1 MEVHH
6 HAHHGGRKNWKS
18 YIWEFLMLF
27 FAVFCGFLAEWRL
40 EQMIENHREEVYM
53 QSLVEDIHADVEQTG
68 KLMTDISNR
77 IILSDSLLSAL
88 SSEDIHTKSNRA
100 YELWLMTIGFPDFV
114 QNDRTIQQL
123 KSSGALRLIR
133 KKVVSDEI
141 MEYDQAVRLL
151 AVTQNNMNTI
161 AANTTLFSQ
170 IFDFIPLNRQASEQ
184 IALAEGGKK
193 LLNEAYANRFFWKVN
208 LVGLRQR
215 LTLLNKKGKELEEIV
230 KDQYH
235 L

>member
-6 HAHHGGRKNWKS
+6 HPHHEGKKTWRS

-40 EQMIENHREEVYM
+40 EQMIENHREEAYM
-53 QSLVEDIHADVEQTG
+53 HSIVEDIHADVEQTT
-68 KLMTDISNR
+68 KLVADLTIRVS
-77 IILSDSLLSAL
+77 LSDSMLSVL
-88 SSEDIHTKSNRA
+88 SSDDIQQNSNRA
-100 YELWLMTIGFPDFV
+100 YDLWLKTLGFPDFV

-133 KKVVSDEI
+133 KTAVSNKI

-151 AVTQNNMNTI
+151 AVTQTNMNSITS
-161 AANTTLFSQ
+161 NTLLYSQ
-170 IFDFIPLNRQASEQ
+170 LFDFIALNKQKDQPVPLT
-184 IALAEGGKK
+184 EGGKK
-193 LLNEAYANRFFWKVN
+193 LLNQAYSNRFFWRIN

-215 LTLLNKKGKELEEIV
+215 LISLHNKGEEVEAFIKE
-230 KDQYH
+230 QYH